1 MKDVLGRRYL
11 NQGCLSGSPWKPRH
25 AEAEARP
32 RELRPSHGVAFCPP
46 LAPCILSV
54 SQTLFL
60 GLPGPHLSK
69 LFPSS
74 EGILLSWSPGW
85 LCLAWFVAWADRIR
99 RQMRLGR
106 SLISVFPLVII
117 MMKSRTGRGW
127 WNTGKGGTV
136 IVRARQRAA
145 ESPWVM
151 ADRWRVQG
159 QDQNS
164 AEFRKCTTHYG
175 ILLHWLGET
184 PIYLDL
190 LLVWSPWKGLLT
202 TKPCA
207 EEIEAWRPDS
217 CLRSVWG
224 WLFSFIA
231 PKHLQR
237 RKNVFICHICKSVTP
252 TYVLGSGWRLDIWKM
267 IFGWKEYF
275 LVWFSSLLCKMVL
288 IWRNS

>member
-1 MKDVLGRRYL
+1 MKDVLGRGYF

-74 EGILLSWSPGW
+74 EGILLSWSVALLYLVCGMGW
-85 LCLAWFVAWADRIR
+85 QNPKTDETRKESDKCLSISNYYDEVTDWAWV
-99 RQMRLGR
+99 
-106 SLISVFPLVII
+106 
-117 MMKSRTGRGW
+117 MKHW
-127 WNTGKGGTV
+127 KGGTV
-136 IVRARQRAA
+136 IVRTRQRAA

-151 ADRWRVQG
+151 ADHWRVQG

>member
-85 LCLAWFVAWADRIR
+85 LCLAWFVAWADRIQ
-99 RQMRLGR
+99 RQTRLGR

-117 MMKSRTGRGW
+117 VMKSRTGCGW
-127 WNTGKGGTV
+127 WNTGKGGRWFWGPDRGQQSHHESWLTADV
-136 IVRARQRAA
+136 YKARSKQC
-145 ESPWVM
+145 
-151 ADRWRVQG
+151 RV
-159 QDQNS
+159 
-164 AEFRKCTTHYG
+164 
-175 ILLHWLGET
+175 
-184 PIYLDL
+184 
-190 LLVWSPWKGLLT
+190 
-202 TKPCA
+202 
-207 EEIEAWRPDS
+207 
-217 CLRSVWG
+217 
-224 WLFSFIA
+224 
-231 PKHLQR
+231 
-237 RKNVFICHICKSVTP
+237 
-252 TYVLGSGWRLDIWKM
+252 
-267 IFGWKEYF
+267 
-275 LVWFSSLLCKMVL
+275 
-288 IWRNS
+288 

>member
-1 MKDVLGRRYL
+1 MSWEEGTSARVVSVWALGS
-11 NQGCLSGSPWKPRH
+11 QGMLKLKWGLESCPLH
-25 AEAEARP
+25 M
-32 RELRPSHGVAFCPP
+32 GVAFCPP

-60 GLPGPHLSK
+60 GLPGPHLFKVVPIFRGDSPE
-69 LFPSS
+69 LEP
-74 EGILLSWSPGW
+74 GVALLGLVCGMGW
-85 LCLAWFVAWADRIR
+85 QNQKTGETRKESGKRLSISNYCDEVTDWTWV
-99 RQMRLGR
+99 MRDWKR
-106 SLISVFPLVII
+106 
-117 MMKSRTGRGW
+117 
-127 WNTGKGGTV
+127 GTV

-175 ILLHWLGET
+175 ILLHWCGET
-184 PIYLDL
+184 LIYLDL
-190 LLVWSPWKGLLT
+190 LLGWSHRKGVLT

-207 EEIEAWRPDS
+207 EEIETWRPDS
-217 CLRSVWG
+217 GLGSVWV

-237 RKNVFICHICKSVTP
+237 RK
-252 TYVLGSGWRLDIWKM
+252 KM
-267 IFGWKEYF
+267 YLSAISIR
-275 LVWFSSLLCKMVL
+275 V
-288 IWRNS
+288 